1 MRRKNWEIP
10 CLILRMAH
18 PDGNMRYNG
27 TIQFEQTST
36 GGINEYGEP
45 IPAKTEWG
53 EPIKCSIKAN
63 SDTRK
68 GIYEDGKFRQ
78 ASYVVLIETRTLPG
92 GIQRTR
98 LKRFTENLGE
108 HDILNIEPLLSVGRI
123 QILV

>member
-1 MRRKNWEIP
+1 
-10 CLILRMAH
+10 
-18 PDGNMRYNG
+18 MRYNG
-27 TIQFEQTST
+27 TIQFEQSTS
-36 GGINEYGEP
+36 GGFNDFGEP
-45 IPAKTEWG
+45 IPATTEWSD
-53 EPIKCSIKAN
+53 PIKCSIKAN